1 MARLYAL
8 QKADMRAMEKQG
20 VRENPIRR
28 GGYSGG
34 AAPTQPVRFEL
45 ASERAEEIEQNRTN
59 PRRSGATPTMGVS
72 RVRGG
77 KHTDAHYEHDREGK
91 LLHETMEAHE
101 AEGRAMKRGGKK
113 MRGGMGLAGLRRY
126 IHPILALLTAG
137 GFGSLAGQAAYYADP
152 SHPSIPSAI
161 AAGLFTA
168 LGTIGT
174 YAEIVRRL
182 QHQGVPDA
190 PAAEIAEAAQAA
202 QAAPDHA
209 AVEMV
214 ENPARQGRGG
224 KMCGGRAVPS
234 AGLSQF
240 RGGSNGR
247 MVGAGKGS
255 DSDSSSYDSESSE
268 EYEGG
273 ARGPE
278 ILAREKAER
287 PAIRA
292 GLSAQ
297 HSAEAKEMGQH
308 LGKHL
313 IAVRGGGFFD
323 LFTKGIVEAG
333 QEGQS
338 VAQQTGEPSANAPP
352 PPSGVMT
359 TTTPPAEAKGGA
371 LFHRKKDMVGEMKEA
386 HEEHTGRR
394 FGRTRKGAGS
404 KIEDLVKKAI
414 NQRREDSAVK
424 PAVIRNEFPL
434 KKLKTGLGSFADER
448 KAKAKAIRDKQ
459 ATHPEANAKNLAFS
473 NEYRTKHGGFLSG
486 QYEGMGGRS
495 TRAAI
500 VKKVMAE
507 KGMKLIEASKYVK
520 AHGLYKG
527 GVRSITQEAHGRRAS
542 PPMSAEMEAAEE
554 AKKDEGAVKGL
565 MKLSRQR
572 DFPEEVLHRPVAR
585 RRETHPAPAQS
596 QLSLTGEPIG
606 RGGKKRRAPAGPSDG
621 RRKRAEIVKKVMA
634 EKGMKMIE
642 ASKYV
647 KTHGLY

>member
-72 RVRGG
+72 RMRGG

-224 KMCGGRAVPS
+224 KKMCGGRAVPS

-255 DSDSSSYDSESSE
+255 DSECSYDSESSE

-278 ILAREKAER
+278 ILAREKAPR

-297 HSAEAKEMGQH
+297 HSAEAKEMGHH

-313 IAVRGGGFFD
+313 LTVRGGGFFD

-333 QEGQS
+333 QEGES
-338 VAQQTGEPSANAPP
+338 VAKQTAEPDVNAPP
-352 PPSGVMT
+352 PSSGIMT

-371 LFHRKKDMVGEMKEA
+371 LFHRKKDMVGEMEEA

-394 FGRTRKGAGS
+394 FGRTRKGMGS
-404 KIEDLVKKAI
+404 AEDTK
-414 NQRREDSAVK
+414 R
-424 PAVIRNEFPL
+424 
-434 KKLKTGLGSFADER
+434 FADER
-448 KAKAKAIRDKQ
+448 KAKAKAIMAKR

-473 NEYRTKHGGFLSG
+473 NEYRAKHGGFLSG
-486 QYEGMGGRS
+486 AYEGMGKDEKCGGARS

-507 KGMKLIEASKYVK
+507 KGLKLIEASKYVK

>member
-1 MARLYAL
+1 MNYFSLLMIKMARLYAL
-8 QKADMRAMEKQG
+8 QLADQRAMERQG

-28 GGYSGG
+28 GGYAGG
-34 AAPTQPVRFEL
+34 SAPTQPARFEL

-72 RVRGG
+72 R
-77 KHTDAHYEHDREGK
+77 
-91 LLHETMEAHE
+91 
-101 AEGRAMKRGGKK
+101 
-113 MRGGMGLAGLRRY
+113 MR
-126 IHPILALLTAG
+126 
-137 GFGSLAGQAAYYADP
+137 
-152 SHPSIPSAI
+152 
-161 AAGLFTA
+161 
-168 LGTIGT
+168 
-174 YAEIVRRL
+174 
-182 QHQGVPDA
+182 
-190 PAAEIAEAAQAA
+190 
-202 QAAPDHA
+202 
-209 AVEMV
+209 
-214 ENPARQGRGG
+214 
-224 KMCGGRAVPS
+224 GGRAVPS
-234 AGLSQF
+234 AGVSQF

-255 DSDSSSYDSESSE
+255 DSDSECSYDSESSE

-273 ARGPE
+273 ARDQE
-278 ILAREKAER
+278 VLAREKAER
-287 PAIRA
+287 PAIRS

-297 HSAEAKEMGQH
+297 HSAEAKEMGHH

-313 IAVRGGGFFD
+313 LTVRGGGFFD

-333 QEGQS
+333 QEGES
-338 VAQQTGEPSANAPP
+338 VAKQTAEPDVNAPS
-352 PPSGVMT
+352 PPSGIMT

-371 LFHRKKDMVGEMKEA
+371 LFHRKKDMVGEMEEA

-394 FGRTRKGAGS
+394 FGRTRKGMGS
-404 KIEDLVKKAI
+404 AEDT
-414 NQRREDSAVK
+414 QRFGE
-424 PAVIRNEFPL
+424 
-434 KKLKTGLGSFADER
+434 ER
-448 KAKAKAIRDKQ
+448 RAKAKAIMAER
-459 ATHPEANAKNLAFS
+459 ATHTDANAKNLAFS
-473 NEYRTKHGGFLSG
+473 KEFRAKKSGGARSAAIAMSKYVKGGFLSG
-486 QYEGMGGRS
+486 AYEGMGGRS

-507 KGMKLIEASKYVK
+507 KGLKLIEASKYVK

-527 GVRSITQEAHGRRAS
+527 GVRSFTQQPHGRRAS
-542 PPMSAEMEAAEE
+542 PPMSAEMEAEE

-585 RRETHPAPAQS
+585 RPRRSEAHPAPPQS

-606 RGGKKRRAPAGPSDG
+606 RGGKKRRSPAGPSDG

-634 EKGMKMIE
+634 EKGMKMIA

>member
-8 QKADMRAMEKQG
+8 QLADQRAMERQG

-45 ASERAEEIEQNRTN
+45 ASERAEEIQANRTN
-59 PRRSGATPTMGVS
+59 PRRKGATPTMGVS

-77 KHTDAHYEHDREGK
+77 KKGDAHYEHDREGK

-101 AEGRAMKRGGKK
+101 AEGRAMK
-113 MRGGMGLAGLRRY
+113 
-126 IHPILALLTAG
+126 
-137 GFGSLAGQAAYYADP
+137 
-152 SHPSIPSAI
+152 
-161 AAGLFTA
+161 
-168 LGTIGT
+168 
-174 YAEIVRRL
+174 
-182 QHQGVPDA
+182 
-190 PAAEIAEAAQAA
+190 
-202 QAAPDHA
+202 
-209 AVEMV
+209 
-214 ENPARQGRGG
+214 
-224 KMCGGRAVPS
+224 GGRAVPS

-247 MVGAGKGS
+247 IVGAGKGS
-255 DSDSSSYDSESSE
+255 DCDSDSSE

-273 ARGPE
+273 ARDME
-278 ILAREKAER
+278 VLAREKAPR
-287 PAIRA
+287 PAIRS

-297 HSAEAKEMGQH
+297 HSAEAKEMGHH

-333 QEGQS
+333 QQGES
-338 VAQQTGEPSANAPP
+338 FAKQTGEPNANPP
-352 PPSGVMT
+352 PPPTGIMT

-371 LFHRKKDMVGEMKEA
+371 LFHRKRDMLGEKEEA
-386 HEEHTGRR
+386 HEEHTARR
-394 FGRTRKGAGS
+394 FGMTRKGG
-404 KIEDLVKKAI
+404 
-414 NQRREDSAVK
+414 
-424 PAVIRNEFPL
+424 
-434 KKLKTGLGSFADER
+434 
-448 KAKAKAIRDKQ
+448 
-459 ATHPEANAKNLAFS
+459 
-473 NEYRTKHGGFLSG
+473 YLSG
-486 QYEGMGGRS
+486 QYEGMGECGGRTKRGKMMRKQKQMEEGNLLHTLEDDFPEREGREATHGDRTS
-495 TRAAI
+495 GKKRTMVFNRERGAFGTNTEPSSSEEEESSGSGRASRAAI

-507 KGMKLIEASKYVK
+507 KGLKLIEASKYVK

-527 GVRSITQEAHGRRAS
+527 GVRSLTQQSHGRRAS
-542 PPMSAEMEAAEE
+542 PPMSTDLAAETE
-554 AKKDEGAVKGL
+554 KDEGAIKGL

-572 DFPEEVLHRPVAR
+572 DFPEEILHRPVAR
-585 RRETHPAPAQS
+585 RREAHPAPAQS
-596 QLSLTGEPIG
+596 QLSLTGVPMG

-647 KTHGLY
+647 KAHGLY